1 VRRAPGL
8 ADADERARAR
18 IGVRGTALRG
28 HGPADAGGEPSVK
41 APFGLPLRAPLYGL
55 VALALIGC
63 AGLLAWNTRPAD
75 ERSRV
80 AINATLQTLRE
91 LDARMDLAVLGA
103 RLDPA
108 AALRAESTVLAGL
121 ESSLGSLAEEGRRI
135 DSMALAEALPEVSA
149 AFADKLARARRIIR
163 EADLLGGSLR
173 EALAELEASTAEPAR
188 RRGEPPPAPPGPRA
202 AAELLAWWAPGGDAR
217 APSLATTLAALPT
230 SAAGAREAVGRLA
243 ERRAPLDRDIE
254 RYSLA
259 TAGPRL
265 AALTAAFSSESL
277 EQVER
282 SQLFRTYL
290 LFYASAL
297 LVLLGWIAMRLLS
310 SWRLIG
316 RMNVQLRE
324 SNENLEQKVALR
336 TRELSDALDHL
347 KASEAQLVQSEKM
360 SSLGVMV
367 AGIAHEINTPVA
379 YVKSSL
385 GSIDSQLRALRK
397 VSLEAERLLAL
408 LDRGDA
414 SDAALDTQLG
424 ALSGA
429 LGEAGGSGSLTE
441 LRTLLRD
448 GQHGIEQI
456 GRIIGHLRDFSRL
469 DRGEVASFDLHEA
482 IESTLLLARP
492 NLRGIDIDRR
502 FFADATLVA
511 SASKINQVL
520 LNLITN
526 AAQAM
531 APGGGTLTLSTRD
544 DGAHIVLEVI
554 DSGCGIAPDVLPRI
568 FDPFFT
574 TKPVGEGTGLGL
586 SISYK
591 IVAEHG
597 GRIEVES
604 VQGKGST
611 FRVRLPRSRA
621 GPRPQ
626 AAGGATLPPAPATA
640 TGRTP
645 ATAGSPA

>member
-1 VRRAPGL
+1 
-8 ADADERARAR
+8 
-18 IGVRGTALRG
+18 
-28 HGPADAGGEPSVK
+28 
-41 APFGLPLRAPLYGL
+41 
-55 VALALIGC
+55 
-63 AGLLAWNTRPAD
+63 
-75 ERSRV
+75 
-80 AINATLQTLRE
+80 
-91 LDARMDLAVLGA
+91 M
-103 RLDPA
+103 
-108 AALRAESTVLAGL
+108 
-121 ESSLGSLAEEGRRI
+121 
-135 DSMALAEALPEVSA
+135 
-149 AFADKLARARRIIR
+149 
-163 EADLLGGSLR
+163 
-173 EALAELEASTAEPAR
+173 
-188 RRGEPPPAPPGPRA
+188 
-202 AAELLAWWAPGGDAR
+202 
-217 APSLATTLAALPT
+217 AALP
-230 SAAGAREAVGRLA
+230 ANGVAAREAVARLA
-243 ERRAPLDRDIE
+243 EARAPLDRDIQ
-254 RYSLA
+254 RYALT

-265 AALTAAFSSESL
+265 AALAAAFATEGL
-277 EQVER
+277 AQIER

-297 LVLLGWIAMRLLS
+297 LVLLGWIAARLLS

-324 SNENLEQKVALR
+324 SNETLEQKVEQR

-385 GSIDSQLRALRK
+385 GSIDSQLRALRR

-414 SDAALDTQLG
+414 SDAALDAQLG
-424 ALSGA
+424 GLSTA

-448 GQHGIEQI
+448 GQHGVDQI

-469 DRGEVASFDLHEA
+469 DRGEVAPFDLHEA

-492 NLRGIDIDRR
+492 ALRGIEVERR

-511 SASKINQVL
+511 SGSKINQVL

-531 APGGGTLTLSTRD
+531 SPGGGTLTLSTRND
-544 DGAHIVLEVI
+544 DTHIVLEVI
-554 DSGCGIAPDVLPRI
+554 DTGCGIAPDALPRI

-604 VQGKGST
+604 TEGKGST
-611 FRVRLPRSRA
+611 FRVRLPRQRPGERGTPARA
-621 GPRPQ
+621 TAPADSPAAPGAGARPATGLQ
-626 AAGGATLPPAPATA
+626 ASAAGA
-640 TGRTP
+640 
-645 ATAGSPA
+645 SS